1 MIPYLEIESESIEQ
15 RVSPQTI
22 EKDYHLDWYL
32 AALWSLDLFPKF
44 FFYGGTAI
52 KKLYI
57 PSHRFSEDID
67 LISEARL
74 DPETIG
80 KALERAHKFLEK
92 EANLFY
98 SYRPEETQIVGT
110 QTRFLIHYR
119 GFSEIG
125 GIKRFLLDFAQGI
138 EELPQPVS
146 KKLLTSYMD
155 LKNKKIKIQALP
167 LEIICAEKL
176 ALIVDRRRKEPRD
189 IYDLWSVFTQAV
201 GLNRSVFMARFEK
214 TLSYRIDFSI
224 IQSSLRD
231 FDFKSAWE
239 TRLRHQVPNL
249 PHFDEVVAEL
259 IAKLSAFWKKNE
271 SRRE

>member
-1 MIPYLEIESESIEQ
+1 MISYLEVESESIKQ
-15 RVSPQTI
+15 KVSPQTI

-32 AALWSLDLFPKF
+32 AALGSLNLFPSF
-44 FFYGGTAI
+44 SFYGGTAI

-67 LISEARL
+67 LISESRL
-74 DPETIG
+74 SSEIITQ
-80 KALERAHKFLEK
+80 ALERTHKFLEK

-98 SYRPEETQIVGT
+98 SYRPEEIQMIGT

-125 GIKRFLLDFAQGI
+125 GIKRFLLDFAQGV
-138 EELPQPVS
+138 EELPQPIS
-146 KKLLTSYMD
+146 KKLLTPYTD
-155 LKNKKIKIQALP
+155 LKDKKIKIRALP

-176 ALIVDRRRKEPRD
+176 ALIVDHRRKEPRD
-189 IYDLWSVFTQAV
+189 IFDLWSVLTQAV
-201 GLNRSVFMARFEK
+201 GFDRGKFIARFEK
-214 TLSYRIDFSI
+214 SLSYKIDFSI
-224 IQSSLRD
+224 IQASFRD

-249 PHFDEVVAEL
+249 PHFDKIVPEL
-259 IAKLSAFWKKNE
+259 TQRLRVCWEKE
-271 SRRE
+271 E